1 MHVDD
6 TFLSITV
13 LNGFDT
19 DILRNHALSV
29 FQQQAILLKQGVTFP
44 RQLGNSTCV
53 GKGLLKVP
61 IIGTP
66 FGQLMCRFEA
76 HTKSVIILKGCP
88 ILNNIDY
95 PRLRLVQSNIIQDW
109 TPFRTITIT

>member
-1 MHVDD
+1 M
-6 TFLSITV
+6 
-13 LNGFDT
+13 
-19 DILRNHALSV
+19 RNHALSV

-44 RQLGNSTCV
+44 RQLGKYTCV

-61 IIGTP
+61 IIETP
-66 FGQLMCRFEA
+66 FRQLMCRFEA

-95 PRLRLVQSNIIQDW
+95 PRLRLEQSNIIQDW